1 MMSKLV
7 VAFVLV
13 SLGGFSA
20 HLALGQEQ
28 VGRTYSRA
36 DFINVEGSSLADK
49 IERAVRQFRDS
60 RRGDSLWIAY
70 HFQAREGVRM
80 GPFSGLVYRDEDGIL
95 LARAERPDGAAV
107 FLLTEVRS
115 SRPVFTRVKTLN
127 LNEPYLFENR
137 PVYWLGNVETAQS
150 LAQLEAIMRAEPEN
164 KPLVR
169 DVLRAISAHDS
180 PRVLP
185 LLREVALKDPT
196 FDIQSYAISSLARI
210 PTKESLDTLDELF
223 KTTSSVALKQEIM
236 RAYTQAGGSISE
248 KRVLDKLTA
257 IASSD
262 ETLKVRTEAIRRI
275 ASFRGDA
282 VADRLFEIYDR
293 SQERELKLEV
303 LRQVRV
309 NENKEDRGLK
319 RMIAIAK
326 NGADAELQRAAVGRL
341 AGVKGDVGISALIEI
356 YDSTGSDQLKEELI
370 SRLAQSQ
377 SRQAMEKVLAIAKN
391 DPNPRLRRLA
401 VRRLSSSGWNFS
413 LQ

>member
-1 MMSKLV
+1 MISKFIL
-7 VAFVLV
+7 AFILV
-13 SLGGFSA
+13 SLGGFSGYP
-20 HLALGQEQ
+20 ALGQEQ
-28 VGRTYSRA
+28 TGRTYSRA
-36 DFINVEGSSLADK
+36 DFINVEGNTLADK
-49 IERAVRQFRDS
+49 IERAVKQFRDS
-60 RRGDSLWIAY
+60 RQGDSLWIAY
-70 HFQAREGVRM
+70 HFQAREGVQT
-80 GPFSGLVYRDEDGIL
+80 GPFSGLVYRDEDGIR

-137 PVYWLGNVETAQS
+137 PVYWLGNIETAQS

-169 DVLRAISAHDS
+169 GALRAISAHDS

-210 PTKESLDTLDELF
+210 PTKESLDALDELF
-223 KTTSSVALKQEIM
+223 KATSSVALKQEIV
-236 RAYTQAGGSISE
+236 RAYTQAGGSVSE

-257 IASSD
+257 IAGSD

-293 SQERELKLEV
+293 SQERELKLEI

-309 NENKEDRGLK
+309 DENKEDRGLK

-326 NGADAELQRAAVGRL
+326 NGADAELQRAAVRRL

-356 YDSTGSDQLKEELI
+356 YDSTSSDQMKEEI
-370 SRLAQSQ
+370 INRLAQSQ

-391 DPNPRLRRLA
+391 DPNPKLRQLA